1 MLLRAI
7 DDASRVW
14 SSVGLRIALVKSRLL
29 SCLSLHNAR
38 GAGTCAQCHLVFS
51 FPEWETRLPSPEQS
65 RVGLAFSLR
74 QPALCS
80 NFEHSRELALKFL
93 LSGGTRE
100 FVPSAVHD
108 IEDHREAQLARVRTA
123 LPRSQP
129 NYGTHQVISTD
140 GNEQFFGEHAFALD
154 GQMVEANG
162 PLQ

>member
-100 FVPSAVHD
+100 LCQ
-108 IEDHREAQLARVRTA
+108 AQSTTLRTIVKLNWRGSVRLFRAANQITARTR
-123 LPRSQP
+123 L
-129 NYGTHQVISTD
+129 
-140 GNEQFFGEHAFALD
+140 
-154 GQMVEANG
+154 
-162 PLQ
+162 